1 MQLLRKIAFPFSLVY
16 ALIVLIRNFLYD
28 IKVFPSSNFDTKTIC
43 VGNLSVGGTGKTPMI
58 ELLIRMLSPK
68 YKLAVLSRGYR
79 RKTSGFVLA
88 NSNSTAEEIGDEP
101 LQLARKF
108 PEVAI
113 AVDANRRQGI
123 GLLEKKIAPDI
134 ILLDDAFQHRK
145 VKPDFSILLTAY
157 DDRYTRDW
165 YLPTGNLRDSK
176 KQAKRAEVIIVTK
189 CPPDLNEAKIK
200 LIEKEVHPLS
210 TQHLLFS
217 SLAYSDTLGGQ
228 QEGLSLKELKDTKF
242 TLVTGIAKPEPMVL
256 YLKSKGLDFE
266 HLKYPDHH
274 FFSDSELQNLAS
286 KSRIITTEKDYMR
299 LKEKLQNASYLT
311 VRHRF
316 LNDGEQKLQQL
327 LLELRN

>member
-28 IKVFPSSNFDTKTIC
+28 IKVFPSSTFDTKTIC

-88 NSNSTAEEIGDEP
+88 NPKSTAEEIGDEP

-108 PEVAI
+108 PEVTI

-123 GLLEKKIAPDI
+123 NMLEKQIAPDI

-157 DDRYTRDW
+157 DERYTRDW
-165 YLPTGNLRDSK
+165 YLPTGNLRDSRN
-176 KQAKRAEVIIVTK
+176 QSRRADIIIITK
-189 CPPDLNEAKIK
+189 CPPDLNEEKIK
-200 LIEKEVHPLS
+200 LIEEEIRPQPK
-210 TQHLLFS
+210 QHLLFS
-217 SLAYSDTLGGQ
+217 SLAYSDTLEGQ
-228 QEGLSLKELKDTKF
+228 QEGIALEELIGKTF
-242 TLVTGIAKPEPMVL
+242 TLVTGIAKPEPLVS
-256 YLKSKGLDFE
+256 YLKNKGLDFE

-274 FFSDSELQNLAS
+274 FFSTAELENLAS
-286 KSRIITTEKDYMR
+286 KSQIITTEKDYMR
-299 LKEKLQNASYLT
+299 LKEHLQNTSYLP
-311 VRHRF
+311 VGHRF
-316 LNDGEQKLQQL
+316 LIDGEQELQQL
-327 LLELRN
+327 LLELGN